1 MYSYKD
7 IIMNTNTFT
16 FIHLADAF
24 YPKRLTIGE
33 YIKRFIL
40 KRQIDTGSARNT
52 KFQALF
58 K

>member
-1 MYSYKD
+1 MHINKQMLVED
-7 IIMNTNTFT
+7 ITFT

-24 YPKRLTIGE
+24 IQSTLQFGE
-33 YIKRFIL
+33 YIEWLIL